1 MAKFIIRRLFLVI
14 ITMFLVSISVFMI
27 VESSPGNVAKNVLGA
42 FITPEQEASFLAQ
55 QGLDRPLLQRY
66 WFWLMGSDWSAQ
78 SKTGF
83 DLVRIETEKGFQE
96 WWARGENDTLMRWSL
111 DGENILVHIRQPVN
125 KDEGS
130 PDHEIVT
137 RKDNGRWIKAEDGSS
152 FFWGVDRNNSAVM
165 WEKGSGR
172 EVWSFVAGSGWM
184 VSSGGP
190 QSYIPL
196 KKGFLRGDF
205 GVSLRTGRPV
215 DKSIF
220 IRLRNSLVLAGI
232 AFVIV
237 MPLALVLGMIAG
249 IKEGSFKDRFLSV
262 TGMIF
267 SVIPE
272 FATGIFLILIMSHW
286 LELVPGAAVFGE
298 KAPWERLD
306 MLVLPVLTLTLIE
319 LGYVL
324 RITRA
329 SMAEVMR
336 SAYIRT
342 AFLKGLPFW
351 KVVLKHAAK
360 NALIAP
366 ITVIMLHVNWLM
378 GGIVIVEVVF
388 GYPGLGQYL
397 LDSALYKDVNAIEA
411 GTMIM
416 VLLAVGTQLFADV
429 LYTFLNPRIRYS

>member
-1 MAKFIIRRLFLVI
+1 MAKFIIRRFFLLVL
-14 ITMFLVSISVFMI
+14 TMFLVSVAVFMI

-55 QGLDRPLLQRY
+55 QGLDKPLLQRY
-66 WFWLMGSDWSAQ
+66 WFWLMGSDRAAARKS
-78 SKTGF
+78 GL
-83 DLVRIETEKGFQE
+83 DLELIETEAGFQE
-96 WWARGENDTLMRWSL
+96 WWAKGKDNTLMRWDIEGDDL
-111 DGENILVHIRQPVN
+111 TVYIRDADGKI
-125 KDEGS
+125 S
-130 PDHEIVT
+130 T
-137 RKDNGRWIKAEDGSS
+137 RKDNQRWSDARDGSRIFWGIDRSNHAVLWVKGASNEVWTFVPGTGWIKST
-152 FFWGVDRNNSAVM
+152 
-165 WEKGSGR
+165 
-172 EVWSFVAGSGWM
+172 
-184 VSSGGP
+184 GGP

-215 DKSIF
+215 GKSLF
-220 IRLRNSLVLAGI
+220 IRLRNSVVLAGI
-232 AFVIV
+232 AFVVV
-237 MPLALVLGMIAG
+237 MPLALMLGMVAG
-249 IKEGSFKDRFLSV
+249 INEGSFKDRFLSIS
-262 TGMIF
+262 GMIF

-286 LELVPGAAVFGE
+286 LELVPGASVFGE
-298 KAPWERLD
+298 KAPWQRPD

-351 KVVLKHAAK
+351 QVVLRHAAK

-416 VLLAVGTQLFADV
+416 VLLAVGTQLFADI